1 MNRQV
6 ISFTVAL
13 ALVALLASL
22 SIFGCWQDYQSSKSQ
37 MLGGNPTSELSI
49 LFG

>member
-1 MNRQV
+1 MNRQAV
-6 ISFTVAL
+6 SFTAAL
-13 ALVALLASL
+13 ALVALLISL
-22 SIFGCWQDYQSSKSQ
+22 SIFGCWQDYQSDKSK